1 MKSSRYTPEQVA
13 FALRQ
18 AEGGAPVLDAL
29 PQDGHQ

>member
-18 AEGGAPVLDAL
+18 AEGGTPAGAL